1 MNDKIELY
9 QEVLTWEPNS
19 KVFFPLARLLAENG
33 RAPEALTVLREGL
46 ARNPDFL
53 EARLLL
59 IELLERSGSGDEAG
73 RAVSP
78 LAEVFGRYPGF
89 WQAWALSLPP
99 DQADF
104 SVALGLAGA
113 HLAGTPLNWSRI
125 IEEGFK
131 TLFGK
136 TRSVGL
142 ETPVLA
148 APLTPQAPQA
158 APAPAEPSV
167 APPVTSLS
175 AHPDLDLDLES
186 PLPPS
191 QKPEGAGIRTRTMA
205 DLLASQGDFPGAV
218 DIYRELQDQAATD
231 PERAEIAARLAELH
245 ARMESEEPPAAPR
258 EPSAGAGE
266 GGFPSKNKL
275 IKTLERLA
283 ARLEARAGG

>member
-59 IELLERSGSGDEAG
+59 IELLDRAGAGDEAT

-131 TLFGK
+131 SLFGK
-136 TRSVGL
+136 TRVGGL
-142 ETPVLA
+142 QAPALAEPA
-148 APLTPQAPQA
+148 APQAVPA
-158 APAPAEPSV
+158 APAPPP
-167 APPVTSLS
+167 APPVTSLA

-205 DLLASQGDFPGAV
+205 DLLATQGDFPGAV
-218 DIYRELQDQAATD
+218 DIYRELQDQAATGQ
-231 PERAEIAARLAELH
+231 ERAEIAARLAELH

-258 EPSAGAGE
+258 EASAGAGE

>member
-19 KVFFPLARLLAENG
+19 KVFFPLARLLVENG

-59 IELLERSGSGDEAG
+59 IELLDRAGAGDEAT

-131 TLFGK
+131 SLFGR
-136 TRSVGL
+136 TRTESP
-142 ETPVLA
+142 EPSVLA
-148 APLTPQAPQA
+148 APQAPQA
-158 APAPAEPSV
+158 AAPSAAPSV
-167 APPVTSLS
+167 APPVTSLA

-205 DLLASQGDFPGAV
+205 DLLASQGDFPGAA

-231 PERAEIAARLAELH
+231 QERAEITARLAELH
-245 ARMESEEPPAAPR
+245 ARMESEDPPAAPR